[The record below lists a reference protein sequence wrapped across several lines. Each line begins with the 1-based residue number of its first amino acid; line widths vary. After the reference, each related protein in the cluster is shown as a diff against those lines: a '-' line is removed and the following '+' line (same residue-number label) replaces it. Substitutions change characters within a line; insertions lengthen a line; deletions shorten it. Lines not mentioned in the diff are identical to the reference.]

1 MKKLLFITLGL
12 AALFGLTACVEQQ
25 NVSPTFNPVDNTIN
39 TEFVFNISS
48 IVGDG
53 TPGTKQLDSNVQ
65 AHGNFRGIDNATL
78 FAIVDS
84 TVSTST
90 SQPARKMVVP
100 TTNAQAMRDLSSIL
114 QQSALADTVHGG
126 TRIIEINLPVK
137 TNQLVF
143 YAKAAKQHIANL
155 SDKELYGSLQYTTT
169 QSNYINLADMIG
181 SYAERR
187 LSKADSLP
195 FENMQTLILKT
206 YNGLFRTGVNCTSA
220 WYDTTLANNTIV
232 FQGGVPESY
241 TVTKM
246 HWADYA
252 MAADDAHPY
261 SPYFYQDN
269 QGIIYTSPA
278 EGRSRATA
286 SELEKILGK
295 AYTAFASETV
305 PGEVRAG
312 SGSSAAR
319 GLSDLYNI
327 VSAGASATPVNLQ
340 EKVSQVIFKK
350 LASTIVKLT
359 DPVPSSLTGERVWKT
374 PSAVKEVVQ
383 ESSMVLADSYSITRF
398 PGQMNLP
405 LGAVTI
411 GLDSIYVIPA
421 SQSSTGADTRILQVK
436 YTSSLDTLLNGR
448 GSESNLYTYPP
459 ELCYYGNSSIR
470 VNNTNNNKVF
480 PDSYTTWYNN
490 DSWEGNGWLA
500 DGSAITNETRA
511 IALTNTIQYGVSLL
525 ASRII
530 MSGGDYT
537 DNGLSLAGQTKSFTF
552 DPSHYIEWTGI
563 LIGGQ
568 PEQVGWDYLLK
579 STGTGESAV
588 KAGTNAIVY
597 DKVNYRISE
606 KGTNQDTCGFRI
618 NFNAA
623 NYVGASGGT
632 ASAEG
637 AFTNYTLLYDN
648 VDPYATSDA
657 QQGDVLVALEFVN
670 HLGQDFW
677 GLQGLIRD
685 GATFYLFARLTPTP
699 STADAETFWTNLF
712 ANGGNN
718 NNYLL
723 VPYNNTGT
731 RSSNASFGVSRPI
744 RRVFV
749 QDVKTGVTFRFGKDA
764 LKHAYVA
771 IPDLRSAK
779 ISLGMAVDLNWTE
792 GLTYEAQLGSR

>member
-12 AALFGLTACVEQQ
+12 AALFGVTACVEQQ
-25 NVSPTFNPVDNTIN
+25 NVSPNFNPVDQTIN

-48 IVGDG
+48 IAGDAN
-53 TPGTKQLDSNVQ
+53 PGTKQLDSSVQ

-78 FAIVDS
+78 FAIIDS
-84 TVSTST
+84 TMSTST
-90 SQPARKMVVP
+90 NQPARKMVVP

-114 QQSALADTVHGG
+114 QQSALSDTAHGG
-126 TRIIEINLPVK
+126 TRIIEINLPVG

-143 YAKAAKQHIANL
+143 YAKAAKENKAPL
-155 SDKELYGSLQYTTT
+155 DSKELYGSLAYTTT

-187 LSKADSLP
+187 LAKKDSIP
-195 FENMQTLILKT
+195 FENMQTLIVKT
-206 YNGLFRTGVNCTSA
+206 YNGLFSTGVNCTTA
-220 WYDTTLANNTIV
+220 WYDTTLSNSTIV
-232 FQGGVPESY
+232 FQGGVPDSY
-241 TVTKM
+241 TVTLM

-261 SPYFYQDN
+261 SPYFYQDG
-269 QGIIYTSPA
+269 QGNIYTSPA
-278 EGRSRATA
+278 EGRTRATA

-295 AYTAFASETV
+295 AYVSFASENV

-327 VSAGASATPVNLQ
+327 VSAGAQANPVNLQ
-340 EKVSQVIFKK
+340 EKVSQIIYKK
-350 LASTIVKLT
+350 LTSTIEKLT
-359 DPVPSSLTGERVWKT
+359 DPVVNSLTGERVWKT
-374 PSAVKEVVQ
+374 PSVVKSVVG
-383 ESSMVLADSYSITRF
+383 ETGMILADTYNITRF
-398 PGQMNLP
+398 PEEMHLP
-405 LGAVTI
+405 LGSVTI
-411 GLDSIYVIPA
+411 GLDSIFVIPA
-421 SQSSTGADTRILQVK
+421 SQTATGADARILRVK

-448 GSESNLYTYPP
+448 SSNGNLYTYPP

-480 PDSYTTWYNN
+480 PSSYSVWYNN

-500 DGSAITNETRA
+500 DGSSISNETRA
-511 IALTNTIQYGVSLL
+511 IALTNTIQYGVALL
-525 ASRII
+525 ASRVI
-530 MSGGDYT
+530 MDGGDYT

-552 DPSHYIEWTGI
+552 DASHFLEWTGI

-568 PEQVGWDYLLK
+568 PEQVGWNYLLK
-579 STGTGESAV
+579 STGSGESAV
-588 KAGTNAIVY
+588 KAGMNAIVY
-597 DKVNYRISE
+597 DKINYRLSE
-606 KGTNQDTCGFRI
+606 KSGKDTCGYSI

-623 NYVGASGGT
+623 NYVGGSSGST
-632 ASAEG
+632 SAEG

-648 VDPYATSDA
+648 VDPYLSSDA

-677 GLQGLIRD
+677 GQQGLIRD

-699 STADAETFWTNLF
+699 QVADAESFWTNMF

-723 VPYNNTGT
+723 PPYNNTGT
-731 RSSNASFGVSRPI
+731 RSTNASFGVSRPI

-749 QDVKTGVTFRFGKDA
+749 QDVKTGVTFRFGKAA
-764 LKHAYVA
+764 LSHAYVD

-779 ISLGMAVDLNWTE
+779 ISLGMAVDLNWTS
-792 GLTYEAQLGSR
+792 GLTYETQLGTR